1 MGLNLC
7 IEDRKSCKTNS
18 EKFGNKNKI
27 ISSFH
32 EPELKLNQMFIGS
45 RIYNSKNNINSKI
58 KKYKRKIRI
67 LEKQLIKNE

>member
-27 ISSFH
+27 VSPFH